1 MVPDCHN
8 GYARINILLC
18 SCQLVVV
25 VSCHKLCCCTYCCLP
40 CNSWPN
46 CEQSLPAVGP
56 HYSVWVK
63 ACTSCWRTCVL
74 FLGAAPCTWWSS
86 AIVLSCCL
94 KRCGAVLHV
103 WCFRGTAMFFLD
115 IVLGEALW
123 LSNALGFLHFWWM
136 KFTVPVF
143 ERACSGHAS
152 HLYRLTSSMNRRGVA
167 LLSGCCKEPEPFLPW
182 PDNWALLVAIVQ
194 YFSWCPAPLAF
205 ALDLIF

>member
-8 GYARINILLC
+8 GYASMNILLC
-18 SCQLVVV
+18 SCKLVVV

-46 CEQSLPAVGP
+46 CERSLPAVGP

-94 KRCGAVLHV
+94 KRCGVVLHV

-123 LSNALGFLHFWWM
+123 LSNELGFLHFWWM

-152 HLYRLTSSMNRRGVA
+152 TCIDWLAAWTDVVWHCIRGVVKSQNPSCRDQIIE
-167 LLSGCCKEPEPFLPW
+167 LCLW
-182 PDNWALLVAIVQ
+182 Q
-194 YFSWCPAPLAF
+194 
-205 ALDLIF
+205 